1 MPRYTQTRVSQL
13 VCLQIFSTNII
24 TIVRQSLDLCHIH
37 SHILAQPNV
46 AANNAKLFVITKSQQ
61 HFYTRLSHCHFSFTI
76 TLNVLNTNKYILL
89 LLICTRHCTQTWIYI
104 QCQQNDNYMY
114 KQTIKKKWRSRQ
126 DTIYLYFVHCIIYF
140 GQKDKV
146 TKHLK
151 YNGKFTVN
159 DSSYYE
165 YYKVIY
171 SSIVV

>member
-1 MPRYTQTRVSQL
+1 MPRFTQTICVSQL

-24 TIVRQSLDLCHIH
+24 TIMRQSLDLCHIH

-114 KQTIKKKWRSRQ
+114 KQTIKKNGARDRIPF
-126 DTIYLYFVHCIIYF
+126 IYTLFIVSYIL
-140 GQKDKV
+140 GRK
-146 TKHLK
+146 TKSQ
-151 YNGKFTVN
+151 N
-159 DSSYYE
+159 
-165 YYKVIY
+165 I
-171 SSIVV
+171 